1 MSIDGDMG
9 RSFIAAFCKLHRF
22 LKAPLTLMQHYS
34 SMKNKN
40 KDCIVLLHFFH
51 EARYEALFDL
61 VSEVLISKHRHILTV
76 YNFRLGTF
84 YDTGSS
90 W

>member
-1 MSIDGDMG
+1 MGDMG
-9 RSFIAAFCKLHRF
+9 RSFIAAFCNMHRF
-22 LKAPLTLMQHYS
+22 LKASLILIEHYS

-40 KDCIVLLHFFH
+40 KYRIVLLHFFH

-61 VSEVLISKHRHILTV
+61 VSEVLIFKQRHILTV

>member
-9 RSFIAAFCKLHRF
+9 QSFIAAFCNLHN
-22 LKAPLTLMQHYS
+22 LKAPPTLMQHYS

-40 KDCIVLLHFFH
+40 KDCIVLLHFVH
-51 EARYEALFDL
+51 EAHYEALVDL
-61 VSEVLISKHRHILTV
+61 VSEVLISKQRHILAV